1 MKVII
6 GICLYILFE
15 YIYPTAL
22 NASFLNKLKVSK
34 IMTQLNDLVLA
45 LERAVIKVWIPF
57 DLSNLR

>member
-15 YIYPTAL
+15 YVYPTAL
-22 NASFLNKLKVSK
+22 NASFLYKLKVSK

-45 LERAVIKVWIPF
+45 LERAVIKLWIPF
-57 DLSNLR
+57 DLCNLR